1 MVDTDLLYTL
11 AEIAVA
17 LAGFSAIIGVLSSR
31 RESADLKINAL
42 RLQVMLETCFMVAA
56 AALTPIIVSH
66 FAGEAP
72 MLWRI
77 SAALFLCVAIPFEFV
92 AMRRT
97 RDIPKMTLAKMNVNS
112 INWLLSIGADILLVA
127 VVVGLVGSNEQA
139 FYVLALFSQLTLA
152 GILFIHFAAD
162 TFTHADK
169 PEDE

>member
-1 MVDTDLLYTL
+1 MLFTL

-56 AALTPIIVSH
+56 AALAPIIVNYFVNDS
-66 FAGEAP
+66 P

-77 SAALFLCVAIPFEFV
+77 SAALFLCVAIPFEFI
-92 AMRRT
+92 AARRT
-97 RDIPKMTLAKMNVNS
+97 RDMPKMTLAKLNVNS
-112 INWLLSIGADILLVA
+112 INWALSIGADIVLA
-127 VVVGLVGSNEQA
+127 AIVVGFVGSNEQA

-152 GILFIHFAAD
+152 GSLFVQFAAD

-169 PEDE
+169 REDE